1 MNAPL
6 GGVLGGVRVLDL
18 TRALAGPFATMTL
31 ADLGCEVVKVE
42 PAGGDMTRGWGPFDA
57 DGESLYFQ
65 STNRGKRSIA
75 IDLRD
80 ARGLAL
86 LHDMALGA
94 DVLVENFRPGVLHE
108 MGLDYPALSARNPG
122 LIVASISGYGRGGPY
137 EDWPGFDQIAQG
149 MSGLMSLNGD
159 AATGPLRVGIPI
171 GDLVA
176 GMWLTIGVLAALAE
190 RARTGRGRLVET
202 SLLGGLTGLMT
213 FQAQRYLSL
222 GEVPAAQGN
231 DHPLICPYGVFEAA
245 DGPFNI
251 AAATEAMWQTLC
263 RVLDRP
269 ELLENPDYADNAA
282 RMRNRDALREALC
295 EAMRDRT
302 RAELTRTLIAAG
314 VPAGPILR
322 MDEVFTDPHVLASG
336 LVAEIARPGRAPLR
350 QAAMPVRLGPDAA
363 PAPVPAPVPVGPP
376 PALGGDTRAVLAG
389 FGFDADAVGALLA
402 AGVVR
407 EAAGGTRT

>member
-1 MNAPL
+1 MPVMPDPVTHAAATGPL
-6 GGVLGGVRVLDL
+6 ARFRVLDL
-18 TRALAGPFATMTL
+18 SRVRAGPTAVRQLSDWGASVIKIEGPEGDGGM
-31 ADLGCEVVKVE
+31 
-42 PAGGDMTRGWGPFDA
+42 GGDRHGPD
-57 DGESLYFQ
+57 FQ
-65 STNRGKRSIA
+65 HLHRNKRSITL
-75 IDLRD
+75 DLKRPE
-80 ARGLAL
+80 GLAV
-86 LHDMALGA
+86 LHRLVARS
-94 DVLVENFRPGVLHE
+94 DVLVENFRPGVKYRL
-108 MGLDYPALSARNPG
+108 GIDYERLRAVNPR
-122 LIVASISGYGRGGPY
+122 LVYASISGFGQDGPY
-137 EDWPGFDQIAQG
+137 ADRPGFDQIAQG

-176 GMWLTIGVLAALAE
+176 GLWLTIGVVAAVAE

-251 AAATEAMWQTLC
+251 AAATEAMWRTLC

-269 ELLENPDYADNAA
+269 ELLENPAYADNAA

-322 MDEVFTDPHVLASG
+322 LDEVFTDPHVLASG
-336 LVAEIARPGRAPLR
+336 LVTEVARPGRAPLR

-363 PAPVPAPVPVGPP
+363 PAPDVPP
-376 PALGGDTRAVLAG
+376 PALGADTRAVLAG
-389 FGFDADAVGALLA
+389 FGYDADAVGALLA

-407 EAAGGTRT
+407 ETAGGTRS